1 MGWGRRVTAALAAAL
16 LAVAVGCGGEADEA
30 LEVTSAPSATTAP
43 APATAT
49 VPAVTAPEPVVTGP
63 AVTTGEDVDAARA
76 VLQGYVDAF
85 VAADGATA
93 CGLLTDES
101 AEAFLQAVGATVG
114 ASSCADAFTAVTE
127 QLPEEQR
134 DAFRGA
140 VIDGLVVTGDTAR
153 GRLTV
158 IGVSN
163 EFRLTRVLGDWRIAN
178 LPGR

>member
-1 MGWGRRVTAALAAAL
+1 MGWGRRATAALAAAL
-16 LAVAVGCGGEADEA
+16 VAVAVGCGGEADDA

-43 APATAT
+43 ASPTST
-49 VPAVTAPEPVVTGP
+49 VPVVTAPAPVTGP

-76 VLQGYVDAF
+76 VLQRYVDAF

-114 ASSCADAFTAVTE
+114 ASSCAEAFTAVTE

-134 DAFRGA
+134 DAFRSA
-140 VIDGLVVTGDTAR
+140 VIDDLVVTGDTAR

-178 LPGR
+178 LPGN